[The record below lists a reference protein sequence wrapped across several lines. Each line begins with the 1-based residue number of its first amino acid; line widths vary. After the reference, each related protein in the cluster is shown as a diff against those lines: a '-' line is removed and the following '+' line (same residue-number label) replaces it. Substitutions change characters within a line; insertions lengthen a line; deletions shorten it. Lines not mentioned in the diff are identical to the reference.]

1 MKYLVTELPLFP
13 EDCPFCDRQWRDGWY
28 EECKLTYDECEMYKN
43 EWECPGFKVPLSE
56 RGNE

>member
-13 EDCPFCDRQWRDGWY
+13 EDCPFCDRQWRDGWFD
-28 EECKLTYDECEMYKN
+28 ECKLTYDECELYKN

-56 RGNE
+56 R